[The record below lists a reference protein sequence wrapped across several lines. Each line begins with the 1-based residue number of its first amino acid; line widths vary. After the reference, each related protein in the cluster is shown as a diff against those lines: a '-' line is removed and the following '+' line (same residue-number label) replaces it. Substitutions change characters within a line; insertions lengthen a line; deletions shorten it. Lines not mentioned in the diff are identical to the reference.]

1 MFLNLNVPPE
11 WNGKYSSTRLGM
23 RWYRNAITFSDDT
36 STFKLGGSSIDV
48 DEVERGD
55 VDADMLGMA
64 SVSCLPSWPQT
75 HPLEADVE
83 LLAWSL
89 ENSPEGL
96 PIWLQP
102 VVNT

>member
-1 MFLNLNVPPE
+1 MFLNLNVPRG
-11 WNGKYSSTRLGM
+11 WSGKYSSTRLGM

-55 VDADMLGMA
+55 VDADMEGMA

-89 ENSPEGL
+89 ENSPVGL
-96 PIWLQP
+96 PIWLQ
-102 VVNT
+102 